1 MNITVNNTVYNA
13 SYMKKIKI
21 MSRLLRLSRL
31 LSIMSCSRQRIH
43 SCHSCLMFRCC
54 DNTLNNWT
62 SKARSDERKQIISQS
77 TMTGLDI
84 LTFFGAS
91 LWVGFK
97 LFHILSFKTPLFLVS
112 ESLCIAWLQI
122 FFSLFFCP
130 SFLSIFFLLIF
141 FFYRNTIFK
150 ILKKNISCYWCIIL
164 LLGLLSAW

>member
-1 MNITVNNTVYNA
+1 
-13 SYMKKIKI
+13 MKKIKM

-62 SKARSDERKQIISQS
+62 SKARSDERKKIISQS

-97 LFHILSFKTPLFLVS
+97 LFHISWFDRYCNSKWS
-112 ESLCIAWLQI
+112 SCILAFVMFEMIVMKVNVKENLII
-122 FFSLFFCP
+122 FFMTQDCHG
-130 SFLSIFFLLIF
+130 
-141 FFYRNTIFK
+141 
-150 ILKKNISCYWCIIL
+150 CQDCHDCQCIH
-164 LLGLLSAW
+164 